1 MMTKL
6 SKLEILKDMVQM
18 AVDKGATTVEQIH
31 KTIADL
37 PFEAL
42 EKSGLIEDDQMNLR
56 EKNQQTIGRVYNTIR
71 EINREIGDLA
81 SDMFEI
87 AEDGQIAA
95 RKTGDTEEADTI
107 TDTDAE
113 KS

>member
-1 MMTKL
+1 MSKL

-18 AVDKGATTVEQIH
+18 AVDKGATTVEQVH

-42 EKSGLIEDDQMNLR
+42 EQSGLIDDDKQNLR
-56 EKNQQTIGRVYNTIR
+56 EKNQQTIGRVYDTIR
-71 EINREIGDLA
+71 EINKEIGNLA

-95 RKTGDTEEADTI
+95 RKNEGSSETEKE
-107 TDTDAE
+107 
-113 KS
+113 